1 MIQQLSSVDQYC
13 CLFHKK
19 HQVTT
24 EFVRR
29 LVGWRSGC
37 RASHVGAGALHVAG
51 DLCEASMVEPPPH
64 TARGPGLAA
73 AAHHTADA

>member
-1 MIQQLSSVDQYC
+1 MIQQLSSVDQYMYC

-29 LVGWRSGC
+29 LMVAQQRLPRLAC
-37 RASHVGAGALHVAG
+37 R
-51 DLCEASMVEPPPH
+51 
-64 TARGPGLAA
+64 RGGY
-73 AAHHTADA
+73 T